1 MNMNNTC
8 CIDTPNCSC
17 NTCNGCCSGV
27 RVSGCGNPIYN
38 VFRWNSPCHGCYQP
52 EQCAIDMLYEYLLKG
67 EAAEI
72 YVNNREL
79 LDF

>member
-17 NTCNGCCSGV
+17 NTCNDCCGGV
-27 RVSGCGNPIYN
+27 RVAGCGNPIYN
-38 VFRWNSPCHGCYQP
+38 IFRWNGPCHGYCQP

-67 EAAEI
+67 EATEI
-72 YVNNREL
+72 YVTNKEFV
-79 LDF
+79 DF